1 MRNLLENLFQQ
12 LQLGGSVFDHS
23 IVLLITVLDCLGAVI
38 CLLGALSPRMRLY
51 PKWHTIGLFS
61 CIVGLFAQV
70 GINLEFLLANGS
82 NPYVSLGLQPF
93 KDIGIDVIAFTY
105 AGRGILAWLDKDKSA
120 APAAPQPV
128 KAKTTVKPA
137 VTKPV
142 TRKSTT
148 RKVSK

>member
-1 MRNLLENLFQQ
+1 VRNLLESLLQQ
-12 LQLGGSVFDHS
+12 LQLGGSVFEHS
-23 IVLLITVLDCLGAVI
+23 IVLLITVLDSLGAVI

-51 PKWHTIGLFS
+51 PKWHTVGLFA

-93 KDIGIDVIAFTY
+93 KDIGIDIIAFTY
-105 AGRGILAWLDKDKSA
+105 TGRGILAWLDKEK
-120 APAAPQPV
+120 PAAPQPV

-148 RKVSK
+148 RKVTK

>member
-1 MRNLLENLFQQ
+1 M
-12 LQLGGSVFDHS
+12 FDHS
-23 IVLLITVLDCLGAVI
+23 IVLLVTVLDCLGAVI

-51 PKWHTIGLFS
+51 PKWHTVGLFA

-70 GINLEFLLANGS
+70 GINLEFLLANGT

-93 KDIGIDVIAFTY
+93 KDIGIDIIAFTY
-105 AGRGILAWLDKDKSA
+105 AGRGILSWLDKDK
-120 APAAPQPV
+120 PAAPQPV

-142 TRKSTT
+142 TRKPTT
-148 RKVSK
+148 RKVTK

>member
-1 MRNLLENLFQQ
+1 
-12 LQLGGSVFDHS
+12 VFDHS
-23 IVLLITVLDCLGAVI
+23 IVLLITVLNSLGAVI

-51 PKWHTIGLFS
+51 PKWHTVGLFA

-70 GINLEFLLANGS
+70 GINLEFLLADGS
-82 NPYVSLGLQPF
+82 SPYAHLGLQPF
-93 KDIGIDVIAFTY
+93 KDIGIDIIAFTY

-120 APAAPQPV
+120 APQPV
-128 KAKTTVKPA
+128 KAKTTVKPV

-148 RKVSK
+148 GKVTK

>member
-23 IVLLITVLDCLGAVI
+23 IVLLITVLDSLGAVI

-51 PKWHTIGLFS
+51 PKWHT
-61 CIVGLFAQV
+61 VGLFAQI
-70 GINLEFLLANGS
+70 GINLEFLLADGS

-148 RKVSK
+148 GKVTK